1 MNVVFDH
8 NLSTRVI
15 QTANF
20 TYLFQFEE
28 FSFNTSEDRIISQ
41 PKKSTTLENE
51 LPISLLNGFFQ
62 MVYCKCRTDKAF
74 SDEQFSI

>member
-41 PKKSTTLENE
+41 PKKSTTLENK
-51 LPISLLNGFFQ
+51 LPISLKRLLSNGLLQ
-62 MVYCKCRTDKAF
+62 MPHR
-74 SDEQFSI
+74 